1 MALFNGLA
9 RVNFSS
15 TLASGQQVSN
25 TFYVGKASLG
35 SPPDLTTLTNL
46 GTDLATW
53 FSTTY
58 RAILDTSAKF
68 DTITVAQVSDPTAPA
83 IGLEVQDAVALA
95 GTRTPAGS
103 VGPQSLCGVIQL
115 KTPNASR
122 RFRGHLFAPPSMNG
136 GDVGSGDKINL
147 ASGYGLQL
155 SNLAAKFAAGAGTS
169 PTWTGTTLSTWTLS
183 IYSKRAA
190 SLGLASVAICSTAV
204 ADGRWH
210 WLRSRERGAR

>member
-9 RVNFSS
+9 KVTFSS
-15 TLASGQQVSN
+15 TLASNQQVSN

-35 SPPDLTTLTNL
+35 SPPDLTTLGNL
-46 GTDLATW
+46 ASDLQTW

-58 RAILDTSAKF
+58 RAILDTSAKW
-68 DTITVAQVSDPTAPA
+68 DSITVYQVPDPTAPA
-83 IGLEVQDAVALA
+83 VPLEYQLAVALA

-103 VGPQSLCGVIQL
+103 IGPGSLCGVIQL

-122 RFRGHLFAPPSMNG
+122 RFRGHLFAPPSLNG

-169 PTWTGTTLSTWTLS
+169 PTWTGTTLASWTLS

-190 SLGLASVAICSTAV
+190 SLGLASVAICNTAV

-210 WLRSRERGAR
+210 WLRSRERGSR